1 MVRTS
6 RTIQSRKI
14 CKYQEKEEGNEI
26 RRALQRPA
34 SGILGVHA
42 IL

>member
-1 MVRTS
+1 MVRSS

-14 CKYQEKEEGNEI
+14 CKYQEKEERNETG
-26 RRALQRPA
+26 RALQRLA